1 MSSLDY
7 HRLTMRRVR
16 WTRWLPLLLIVA
28 ALAAA
33 AYFRVDR
40 YLAFETLAA
49 HREWLLGLVARQGL
63 LAALAFIAI
72 YAGAAALSIPGG
84 SVLTLLAGFL
94 FGPLWGTVYAV
105 LGATLGATGIFLAA
119 RTALGDALRRRA
131 GPFLRKFEEGFR
143 RDAFYYLLFLRLVP
157 VFPFWLVNLV
167 PAFLGV
173 TLATF
178 VPATFIGIIPAT
190 AVFAGLG
197 DGLGAVIDAGGKPD
211 LGIALQPRVLLP
223 LLALG
228 ILALVPVAVRRWRR
242 GPPGEGP

>member
-1 MSSLDY
+1 
-7 HRLTMRRVR
+7 MRRAR
-16 WTRWLPLLLIVA
+16 WTRWLPLILIVA
-28 ALAAA
+28 AIAAA

-40 YLAFETLAA
+40 YLTFESLAA
-49 HREWLLGLVARQGL
+49 HREWLLDLVARQRL
-63 LAALAFIAI
+63 LAALGFIGV
-72 YAGAAALSIPGG
+72 YAGATALSIPGG

-105 LGATLGATGIFLAA
+105 LGATLGATGVFLAA
-119 RTALGDALRRRA
+119 RTALGDVLRRRA

-157 VFPFWLVNLV
+157 LFPFWLVNLV

-178 VPATFIGIIPAT
+178 VPATFLGIIPAT

-211 LGIALQPRVLLP
+211 LGIALEPRVLLP

-228 ILALVPVAVRRWRR
+228 VLALVPVAVRRFRR
-242 GPPGEGP
+242 GPAGEGT